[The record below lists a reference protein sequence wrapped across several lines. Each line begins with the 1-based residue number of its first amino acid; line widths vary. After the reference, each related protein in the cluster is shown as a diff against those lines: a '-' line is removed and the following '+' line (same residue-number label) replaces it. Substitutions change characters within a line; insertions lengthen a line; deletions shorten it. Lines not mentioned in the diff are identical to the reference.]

1 MTGPAGVYPDV
12 GAVAGSD
19 LWEICGAVLT
29 IVLILACLMVII
41 GATVWGLAHAIGHPA
56 VAARARTGALVAAGA
71 AVLAG
76 ATNAW
81 VGFLLALGSS
91 L

>member
-1 MTGPAGVYPDV
+1 MTVPGRVYPDV

-19 LWEICGAVLT
+19 LWQICGAALT
-29 IVLILACLMVII
+29 VVLILACLMVII
-41 GATVWGLAHAIGHPA
+41 GATAWGLAHATGHPA
-56 VAARARTGALVAAGA
+56 VASRARTGMLVAAGA

-81 VGFLLALGSS
+81 IGFLLTFGGTL
-91 L
+91 